1 MNLGVLATIAYGL
14 LNMIGGIVGYTKAG
28 SKVSIIA
35 GSISGLLLILSGVL
49 QLQGQTWGLVLAAAI
64 AALLVIVFTIRLSKT
79 RQLMPAGLMTLLG
92 VIALGM
98 MVFQLI
104 GEPV

>member
-14 LNMIGGIVGYTKAG
+14 LNMIGGIFGYTKAG

-79 RQLMPAGLMTLLG
+79 RQLMPAGLMTLLS

-98 MVFQLI
+98 MVFQLM
-104 GEPV
+104 GESV